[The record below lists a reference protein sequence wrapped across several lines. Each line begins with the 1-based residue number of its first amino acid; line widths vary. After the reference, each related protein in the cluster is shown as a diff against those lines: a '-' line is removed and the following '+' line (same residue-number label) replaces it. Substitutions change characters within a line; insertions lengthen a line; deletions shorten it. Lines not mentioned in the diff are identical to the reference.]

1 MKKRRDSSVISD
13 LENPHLTVAEFS
25 GDELGGEPLTVR
37 LADLWTDF
45 VRVADEA
52 RDPEAPKKPGSA
64 VPLLDDMKGIL
75 QWD

>member
-1 MKKRRDSSVISD
+1 MKKRKDSLSISD
-13 LENPHLTVAEFS
+13 LEKPHPTVAEFS

-37 LADLWTDF
+37 LGDLWTDF

-52 RDPEAPKKPGSA
+52 RDPGSPKKPGSA
-64 VPLLDDMKGIL
+64 VPILDDMKGIL

>member
-1 MKKRRDSSVISD
+1 MKKRRDSSPITD
-13 LENPHLTVAEFS
+13 IEKLHPTVAEFS

-37 LADLWTDF
+37 PGDLWSDF
-45 VRVADEA
+45 VRVADKTN
-52 RDPEAPKKPGSA
+52 DPEDREKRGSA

>member
-1 MKKRRDSSVISD
+1 MKKRRDSSAKSD
-13 LENPHLTVAEFS
+13 LEKLHPTVAEFS

-37 LADLWTDF
+37 LGDLWTDF

-52 RDPEAPKKPGSA
+52 RDPEAPKKSGSA